1 MKKAFSIAAAAAMT
15 AASIAAACMLGSC
28 AGDTGRS
35 IEGRLSLWVGEQNK
49 ELFERIAAD
58 YEAETGFPVVV
69 NTYTGLTASGN
80 LALDG
85 PFGRGG
91 DIYVQGGGGD
101 LAQAVEQGL
110 FLELDPVEMELE
122 TKFISGAQ
130 ELMQYQG
137 KLYGVPLGTE
147 VNAMFYNKDIL
158 PEFPETW
165 EEMIEWAKS
174 YNNFD
179 GVRERDAVYGLLI
192 DYSNPY
198 YTWAINEA
206 YGGYIFGKNEDG
218 SWNPDDLGI
227 DTEGSIQAYEMINS
241 LIEEKVI
248 PTNMAITLMQT
259 KFRSGKA
266 AILLD
271 GSWDL
276 ANFREAGI
284 NVGIAPIPEIQISE
298 TEKGT
303 PLSFSGGYGLAIN
316 SYSLNIEESID
327 FLKFATRDEY
337 VLAYY
342 QDTGR
347 IPSTTGCA
355 EDPEVLADECLAG
368 FFEQLEYSYPQPA
381 INELNA
387 VWDPLSAAAISIFTN
402 KEDAATVM
410 HKVAEDVKA
419 NIDLIS

>member
-1 MKKAFSIAAAAAMT
+1 MIFLAAAFCAV
-15 AASIAAACMLGSC
+15 AAAQEVKTIGAL
-28 AGDTGRS
+28 
-35 IEGRLSLWVGEQNK
+35 
-49 ELFERIAAD
+49 AD
-58 YEAETGFPVVV
+58 SATVNTARPEAEIIGGSDAPADMYVYDGYRGEALAPADSLHLPMLNRFGQAYINMYPYSWFGLYDWQLHKGLNVSLGASVFAVFGDSPWKGAGFAQSISAMYAVPITDKLSFAV
-69 NTYTGLTASGN
+69 
-80 LALDG
+80 
-85 PFGRGG
+85 GG
-91 DIYVQGGGGD
+91 YMNNVYWSH
-101 LAQAVEQGL
+101 
-110 FLELDPVEMELE
+110 DP
-122 TKFISGAQ
+122 
-130 ELMQYQG
+130 Y
-137 KLYGVPLGTE
+137 
-147 VNAMFYNKDIL
+147 
-158 PEFPETW
+158 
-165 EEMIEWAKS
+165 
-174 YNNFD
+174 
-179 GVRERDAVYGLLI
+179 RDAG
-192 DYSNPY
+192 
-198 YTWAINEA
+198 INAVLGYKFDEHWE
-206 YGGYIFGKNEDG
+206 GYIFGQNEDG